1 MYLSVNQDGT
11 FSFKSP
17 ENNQILDTDILIS
30 DDIYDQFFQ
39 QQAQGKQFKIGNAH
53 GTTFTDIFV
62 EYTPVIVPHPP
73 SVDDRLSA
81 IESAISY
88 FMEV

>member
-17 ENNQILDTDILIS
+17 EINQILDTDIHIS

-39 QQAQGKQFKIGNAH
+39 KQAQGKQFKIGNAQ
-53 GTTFTDIFV
+53 GTTFDEIFI
-62 EYTPVIVPHPP
+62 EFTPDPVPHPP
-73 SVDDRLSA
+73 SIDDRLSA
-81 IESAISY
+81 AESAISTL
-88 FMEV
+88 MGV